1 MTGRQNQTETVF
13 VFIVCLLLLSFGTMA
28 HAVQAS
34 IDGIYKT
41 DFNEMSLQM
50 DGNRITGTYKFKGGK
65 IDGVLQGNILTGTWI
80 QTNAKGRLE
89 FFFAKD
95 FSSFSGKWN
104 YNDATP
110 SKKWNGRKIE
120 NISAKIPI
128 IKDIA
133 SAKKGTPIV
142 EGVYKTDFS
151 EMSLQ
156 LNGNRITGTYK
167 YKGGKIDGV
176 LQGNILTGTWIQTNA
191 KGHLKFIFAEDFSSF
206 LGKWNYNDASLSREW
221 NGNKIESDQVSDL
234 TLTDTVP
241 LSSPSETIFESK
253 TQTDEKT
260 IETAGVVGKPTVP
273 ASADAINIQSTPS
286 TKVQISEGLISEKE
300 EMEAFRKLPSLPPLS
315 SMLTTAK
322 ASPIAPRLDPGEF
335 SKLQYLGAVS
345 AVKKAMEDLLGPMAP
360 AAKKKFEAQWAAI
373 YDFPADACITYL
385 NAASPIL
392 WEILSLRASMM
403 MVIQGYDNFI
413 NQAQMARFVGNLE
426 ASHELMR
433 RAGQSAALLKSLE
446 RKMNEG
452 VKAFAALGEIPD
464 VTGIKAAAAQNYA
477 RSKSLLKSL
486 LKPVE
491 LSGEYEPA
499 PYQSIQN
506 PLDGG
511 RSANPDHTII
521 RTEKDDDYDRVTYF
535 QPLKSMGENRVV
547 MYSCETSKEGDKSSF
562 LQMFEQQDNGSFVYY
577 YGGSALTK
585 VVLTMTEDGFQKTE
599 YTLEPKDFT
608 EDHNDFSEQMAAL
621 IRKNKLPKVELSCG
635 VRSRAF
641 LANYVQYQKPP
652 TDDEFNWNKW
662 ESQLKKHQEEFI
674 EEFEGER
681 LAFETLARQVQFPEP
696 VPAENIY
703 WVLDRMEKVNTV
715 PVKKDRLGV
724 SVIGQGIE
732 AQYMEMM
739 ARKDGFTPRP
749 MMMATRETDSSDTKI
764 INVDKRI
771 VFDDADNSKTV
782 RDSLTIENNVS
793 WDLPAPV
800 IPQAGGRLELKFT
813 ATRDVTTPVKS
824 GIVPSPFSDIKAG
837 LSPQGLDAQGRY
849 KGYAGDGV
857 VVGLLSEHLNSGPGK
872 ITQKS
877 ELSLPLDNFFSQ
889 TALIELNCG
898 SNVYSNIISLA
909 NAGVKFYYKRKFMS
923 QDEAKALSEQMGE
936 NLEIIAKKDRS
947 AQDERQADK
956 KTARD
961 LDKENLAAL
970 KESMEFH
977 ASIIKYEQLKSQKIA
992 QELNREIAD
1001 LKAQGGVP
1009 QKGQQERIAALQF
1022 NIISAKSNAIFEQDR
1037 INELQTGTFTKTE
1050 TPFDSMCR
1058 VQFRNNIEKNIKKI
1072 EFIETQDE
1080 LAQKYIE
1087 FLPEADRYQARKIL
1101 HKIRDESPDD
1111 PEKYQ
1116 KLNGALKNKWQ
1127 GFEEAKMAKI
1137 DEDLAWKEAQVA
1149 AIENI
1154 KTGAD
1159 VGMLACSM
1167 FGGPQALALTYQF
1180 TTGWAEKDLLT
1191 GVKNSVSMYSDAVD
1205 IAWSTYDGY
1214 CQDGWYGA
1222 AKAGGISLLMN
1233 KGLPFL
1239 VGKMG
1244 KGGTDLGDAKIG
1256 KTADSLADAAKKAD
1270 AVKPDIISGNP
1281 KLGKPTI
1288 DDVKVYKAELEN
1300 AERQVKGFVTD
1311 YHNWK
1316 KGVKA
1321 GLPDD
1326 EIKALHKKMID
1337 STAAINQNPA
1347 AKGYLKYKAP
1357 PATGR
1362 FFDKSL
1368 DQIHGPARQQYYRT
1382 MKEAGYSD
1390 HEIFA
1395 IRNAASSGSTGMDF
1409 DQALKEQPDFI
1420 PFKNSDG
1427 TTSLRRNVWLTKNG
1441 KPVSRHQWQLD
1452 AQKSW
1457 DDAYKNASNGHSAPR
1472 SWEKMTSRVDP
1483 EAYKQMA
1490 VLNISKDLSNV
1501 DEIMDS
1507 LDPKWVRQMS
1517 DVTMF
1522 KAGEMLKDKNLSRLA
1537 GVREACRGT
1546 AKDLDGKFLPFI
1558 DTKLKQLKNIEPS
1571 KLSPSDKHN
1580 MQRLEKALETFTK
1593 VKDGFNVI
1601 GKADVPPSQWDDI
1614 IKKSTGGK
1622 GIMQTVQDLSDLTQ
1636 SLFM

>member
-1 MTGRQNQTETVF
+1 MKNLFFLG
-13 VFIVCLLLLSFGTMA
+13 CLLMLVVGTIPPSA
-28 HAVQAS
+28 AAS
-34 IDGIYKT
+34 IDDVYKT
-41 DFNEMSLQM
+41 DFGEMAVQIS
-50 DGNRITGTYKFKGGK
+50 GNKVFGTYQYKGGK
-65 IDGVLQGNILTGTWI
+65 ITGILQGSTLTGNWVQTNARGKLIFIFSPDFSTFSGKWSYNEAVPSKKWNGTRISARDDAPPAENGNPEIEGKYKTDFSDMTLNLNGNTVTGSYKYKNGKITGVLKDKRLTGTWV

-89 FFFAKD
+89 FIFSDD
-95 FSSFSGKWN
+95 FSTFTGKWG
-104 YNDATP
+104 YDTAVP
-110 SKKWNGRKIE
+110 SSK
-120 NISAKIPI
+120 
-128 IKDIA
+128 
-133 SAKKGTPIV
+133 
-142 EGVYKTDFS
+142 
-151 EMSLQ
+151 
-156 LNGNRITGTYK
+156 
-167 YKGGKIDGV
+167 
-176 LQGNILTGTWIQTNA
+176 
-191 KGHLKFIFAEDFSSF
+191 
-206 LGKWNYNDASLSREW
+206 W
-221 NGNKIESDQVSDL
+221 NGNKVKTLAAQDKDPLSKNKALKSPKKTVIKEQTAAAIDRS
-234 TLTDTVP
+234 TLTKPTGAVADKKRMETVN
-241 LSSPSETIFESK
+241 SG
-253 TQTDEKT
+253 DEKLAAQ
-260 IETAGVVGKPTVP
+260 TAADFPTQGLPGK
-273 ASADAINIQSTPS
+273 NEQ
-286 TKVQISEGLISEKE
+286 
-300 EMEAFRKLPSLPPLS
+300 EAFKKLPPLPPLS
-315 SMLTTAK
+315 SMLATAK
-322 ASPIAPRLDPGEF
+322 ASAVAPRLDPGAF

-345 AVKKAMEDLLGPMAP
+345 AVKQAMADIIGPMAP
-360 AAKKKFEAQWAAI
+360 AAKNKFEAQWAGI
-373 YDFPADACITYL
+373 YDFPADACVTYL
-385 NAASPIL
+385 NDAAPIL
-392 WEILSLRASMM
+392 GEILSLRTAMM

-433 RAGQSAALLKSLE
+433 RAGQSAALLKALE
-446 RKMNEG
+446 RKMNQG
-452 VKAFAALGEIPD
+452 IKAFAALGELPD
-464 VTGIKAAAAQNYA
+464 VAGIKAAAAQNYA
-477 RSKSLLKSL
+477 RSKSLLKNL
-486 LKPVE
+486 LKPVT
-491 LSGEYEPA
+491 LAGEYEPA
-499 PYQSIQN
+499 PYQSIQT

-511 RSANPDHTII
+511 RSAHPDPTIL
-521 RTEKDDDYDRVTYF
+521 RTEKNDDYDQITYF
-535 QPLKSMGENRVV
+535 QPLKSMGTNRVV
-547 MYSCETSKEGDKSSF
+547 MYTCETSTEGDKSSF
-562 LQMFEQQDNGSFVYY
+562 LQLFEQQDNGSFVYY

-585 VVLTMTEDGFQKTE
+585 VVLTLTEDGFQKTE
-599 YTLEPKDFT
+599 YTLEPRDHT
-608 EDHNDFSEQMAAL
+608 EDHNDFSERMAAL
-621 IRKNKLPKVELSCG
+621 IQSNKIPKIELSYDI
-635 VRSRAF
+635 RSRAF
-641 LANYVQYQKPP
+641 FANYVQYQKPP
-652 TDDEFNWNKW
+652 TDDEFNWDTW
-662 ESQLKKHQEEFI
+662 ESLLKKHQKEFL

-681 LAFETLARQVQFPEP
+681 LAFETLARQVQLPEP

-703 WVLDRMEKVNTV
+703 WVLDRMEKINTV
-715 PVKKDRLGV
+715 PAKQNRLAV

-739 ARKDGFTPRP
+739 AREDGFMPRP
-749 MMMATRETDSSDTKI
+749 MMISVRETDSSDTRI
-764 INVDKRI
+764 INVDNRR
-771 VFDDADNSKTV
+771 VFDDADNSQTV
-782 RDSLTIENNVS
+782 RDSFTITNDVS

-800 IPQAGGRLELKFT
+800 IAQAGGRLTLNFT
-813 ATRDVTTPVKS
+813 ATREVTAPVIL

-837 LSPQGLDAQGRY
+837 LSPQGLDAAGKY
-849 KGYAGDGV
+849 KGYAGAGV
-857 VVGLLSEHLNSGPGK
+857 NVGLLSEHLNTGPGK
-872 ITQKS
+872 ITQTS

-889 TALIELNCG
+889 TALVELNCG
-898 SNVYSNIISLA
+898 SDPYTNVRSLEP
-909 NAGVKFYYKRKFMS
+909 AGVKFHYTRRLMT
-923 QDEAKALSEQMGE
+923 QDEAAALSEQMGE
-936 NLEIIAKKDRS
+936 NLEIIAKKDR
-947 AQDERQADK
+947 ADQENRQADK
-956 KTARD
+956 QSARD
-961 LDKENLAAL
+961 LAKEKLAAL

-977 ASIIKYEQLKSQKIA
+977 AGIIEYEQLKTQKIA
-992 QELNREIAD
+992 QELKREMAD
-1001 LKAQGGVP
+1001 LKAQGGIP
-1009 QKGQQERIAALQF
+1009 TKEQQKRIAALQF
-1022 NIISAKSNAIFEQDR
+1022 NIISARSNAIFEQDR
-1037 INELQTGTFTKTE
+1037 INELQTGTFQKTE

-1058 VQFRNNIEKNIKKI
+1058 VQFRQNIEKNIKKI
-1072 EFIETQDE
+1072 EFLETQDE

-1087 FLPEADRYQARKIL
+1087 FLPEADRYQARKTL
-1101 HKIRDESPDD
+1101 QKIRDESPDD

-1116 KLNGALKNKWQ
+1116 KLTGALKMKWQ
-1127 GFEEAKMAKI
+1127 GSEEAKMAKI

-1180 TTGWAEKDLLT
+1180 ATGWAEKDLLT

-1214 CQDGWYGA
+1214 CQDGWSGA

-1244 KGGTDLGDAKIG
+1244 KGGPDLGDAKIG
-1256 KTADSLADAAKKAD
+1256 KTADNLSDAAKKAD
-1270 AVKPDIISGNP
+1270 AVKPGMVEVNP
-1281 KLGKPTI
+1281 KLKKPTAGKPNL
-1288 DDVKVYKAELEN
+1288 DDVKVYEAELEN

-1326 EIKALHKKMID
+1326 EIKLLHKKMID
-1337 STAAINQNPA
+1337 STAAVNQNPA

-1420 PFKNSDG
+1420 PFKNPDG
-1427 TTSLRRNVWLTKNG
+1427 TTGLKRNVWLTKNG

-1452 AQKSW
+1452 AQKAW

-1522 KAGEMLKDKNLSRLA
+1522 KAGEMLNDKNLSRLA

-1558 DTKLKQLKNIEPS
+1558 DAKLTQLKNIKPS
-1571 KLSPSDKHN
+1571 KLTSSDKHN
-1580 MQRLEKALETFTK
+1580 IKRLETALVTFTK
-1593 VKDGFNVI
+1593 VKDGFNAI
-1601 GKADVPPSQWDDI
+1601 GKADIPPNQWDDV